1 MDWTEIKITV
11 PAKNTGTAGDIAQ
24 MVVPYGIYIED
35 YSALEQEVREIAR
48 IDLIDEALLQKDRD
62 KGVIHVYISPEE
74 NPKEAVSFL
83 SERLN
88 AEQIAHEITCESCA
102 EEDWLH
108 NWKQYFHP
116 IPVGERLLIRP
127 TWRSEYDPQGRVV
140 LNLDP
145 GLAFGT
151 GTHET
156 TRLCLT
162 ALERYM
168 RDGAHVLDVGCG
180 SGILAV
186 ASLLLGAGHA
196 VGVDIDELA
205 VKTAKENAALNR
217 VDGRFEA
224 VCGDLTK
231 QVTGTYD
238 VVFANIVADA
248 VILLSKDIAGFL
260 KDDAV
265 YIMSG
270 IIDTRV
276 QEVIHALEGRFEI
289 IEKLA
294 ENGWYCLVAK
304 KNKTQTPN

>member
-1 MDWTEIKITV
+1 MDWTEIKINV
-11 PAKNTGTAGDIAQ
+11 SAKDLGTAGDIAQ

-48 IDLIDEALLQKDRD
+48 IDLIDEALLQKNRD
-62 KGVIHVYISPEE
+62 EGVIHVYISPEE
-74 NPKEAVSFL
+74 SPREAVSFL

-116 IPVGERLLIRP
+116 MPVGKRLLIRP
-127 TWRSEYDPQGRVV
+127 TWRSEYAPQGRVV

-162 ALERYM
+162 ALERYIKQ
-168 RDGAHVLDVGCG
+168 GGHVLDVGCG

-186 ASLLLGAGHA
+186 ASLLLGAGRA

-205 VKTAKENAALNR
+205 VKTAKENAALNQ
-217 VDGRFEA
+217 VEDRFEA
-224 VCGDLTK
+224 ICGDLTEK
-231 QVTGTYD
+231 VSGTYD

-276 QEVIHALEGRFEI
+276 QDVTQALKGRFTI
-289 IEKLA
+289 IEKLE
-294 ENGWYCLVAK
+294 ENGWYCLAAK
-304 KNKTQTPN
+304 KIKAETQN

>member
-1 MDWTEIKITV
+1 MDWTEIKINV
-11 PAKNTGTAGDIAQ
+11 SAKDLGTAGDIAQ

-48 IDLIDEALLQKDRD
+48 IDLIDEALLQKNRD
-62 KGVIHVYISPEE
+62 EGVIHVYISPEE
-74 NPKEAVSFL
+74 SPKEAVSFL

-88 AEQIAHEITCESCA
+88 AEQIPHEITCESCA

-127 TWRSEYDPQGRVV
+127 TWRGEYDPQERVV

-168 RDGAHVLDVGCG
+168 NAGARVLDVGCG

-186 ASLLLGAGHA
+186 ASLLLGAGRA

-205 VKTAKENAALNR
+205 VKTAKENAALNQ
-217 VDGRFEA
+217 VEDRFEA
-224 VCGDLTK
+224 ICGDLTEK
-231 QVTGTYD
+231 VSGKYD

-260 KDDAV
+260 KDGAV

-276 QEVIHALEGRFEI
+276 QDVTQALEGRFEI
-289 IEKLA
+289 MEKLA

-304 KNKTQTPN
+304 KIKAELPN

>member
-1 MDWTEIKITV
+1 MDWTEIKINV
-11 PAKNTGTAGDIAQ
+11 SAKDLGTAGDIAQ

-48 IDLIDEALLQKDRD
+48 IDLIDEALLQKNRD
-62 KGVIHVYISPEE
+62 EGVIHVYISPEE
-74 NPKEAVSFL
+74 SPREAVSFL

-116 IPVGERLLIRP
+116 MPVGKRLLIRP

-162 ALERYM
+162 ALERYIKQ
-168 RDGAHVLDVGCG
+168 GGHVLDVGCG

-186 ASLLLGAGHA
+186 ASLLLGAGRA

-205 VKTAKENAALNR
+205 VKTAKENAALNQ
-217 VDGRFEA
+217 VEDRFEA
-224 VCGDLTK
+224 ICGDLTEK
-231 QVTGTYD
+231 V
-238 VVFANIVADA
+238 
-248 VILLSKDIAGFL
+248 
-260 KDDAV
+260 
-265 YIMSG
+265 SG
-270 IIDTRV
+270 NTM
-276 QEVIHALEGRFEI
+276 
-289 IEKLA
+289 
-294 ENGWYCLVAK
+294 
-304 KNKTQTPN
+304 

>member
-1 MDWTEIKITV
+1 MDWTEIKINV
-11 PAKNTGTAGDIAQ
+11 SAKDLGTAGDIAQ

-35 YSALEQEVREIAR
+35 YSALEQEVLQIAR
-48 IDLIDEALLQKDRD
+48 IDLIDEALLQKKRD
-62 KGVIHVYISPEE
+62 EGVIHVYISPEE
-74 NPKEAVSFL
+74 SPREAVSFL

-88 AEQIAHEITCESCA
+88 AEEIPHEITCESCA

-168 RDGAHVLDVGCG
+168 KDGAHVLDVGCG

-186 ASLLLGAGHA
+186 ASLLLGAQRA

-205 VKTAKENAALNR
+205 VKTAKENAALNQ
-217 VDGRFEA
+217 VGDSFEA
-224 VCGDLTK
+224 ICGDLTEK
-231 QVTGTYD
+231 VSGKYD

-248 VILLSKDIAGFL
+248 VILLSEDIAGFL

-276 QEVIHALEGRFEI
+276 QDVTQTLEGRFTI

-304 KNKTQTPN
+304 KIKAEKPN